1 MTNTPNRPEHAI
13 DRTLEH
19 ALTDDPDE
27 RRAAELQSRL
37 DATLSLAD
45 LNDVLARI
53 EAKVLE
59 ARAAIDDEL
68 EGQLCRAINDL
79 IVEAFL
85 AHRVVSTW

>member
-1 MTNTPNRPEHAI
+1 MTEHSPTPEHTI

-19 ALTDDPDE
+19 GLGAGDE
-27 RRAAELQSRL
+27 LRARL
-37 DATLSLAD
+37 DTVLTVVD

-59 ARAAIDDEL
+59 ARAALEDEA
-68 EGQLCRAINDL
+68 EGRLTRAIDT
-79 IVEAFL
+79 IVVEAFL